1 MSLSY
6 TWKIDSLKVKD
17 EENTDGVTLPQAV
30 YQTYW
35 TITGT
40 NSAGQSGT
48 WSGATP
54 FSAKNVPA
62 GSFVAFADL
71 TEEKVLGWIKNV
83 VDSDAGYKAHID
95 EQLLKRIE
103 EEHGTAAEISADAL
117 PWATGASVTPT
128 PEPTPEPEPESEETP
143 E

>member
-17 EENTDGVTLPQAV
+17 EENTQGATLPKAV

-40 NSAGQSGT
+40 NSSGQSGT

-54 FSAKNVPA
+54 FSAKNVPE

-71 TEEKVLGWIKNV
+71 TEETVLGWVKNV
-83 VDSDAGYKAHID
+83 VNSDAGYKAHID
-95 EQLLKRIE
+95 EQIIKRIE
-103 EEHGTAAEISADAL
+103 EQFGSAEDVGADAL
-117 PWATGASVTPT
+117 PWATGEVTPT
-128 PEPTPEPEPESEETP
+128 PPPVEVEAPAEE
-143 E
+143 EE

>member
-17 EENTDGVTLPQAV
+17 EENTQGATLPKAV

-40 NSAGQSGT
+40 NSSGQSGT

-54 FSAKNVPA
+54 FSAKNVPE

-71 TEEKVLGWIKNV
+71 TEETVLGWVKNV
-83 VDSDAGYKAHID
+83 VNSDAGYKAHID
-95 EQLLKRIE
+95 EQIIKRIE
-103 EEHGTAAEISADAL
+103 EQFGTAEDVGAEAL
-117 PWATGASVTPT
+117 PWATGEVTPT
-128 PEPTPEPEPESEETP
+128 PPPVEVEAPAEE
-143 E
+143 EE

>member
-1 MSLSY
+1 MAFTY

-17 EENTDGVTLPQAV
+17 EVNADGDTLPQAV

-40 NSAGQSGT
+40 NEAGQTAS

-62 GSFVAFADL
+62 GSFKAFADL
-71 TEEKVLGWIKNV
+71 TESDVTGWIQNV
-83 VDSDAGYKAHID
+83 VDSDPSYKAHID
-95 EQLLKRIE
+95 EQLEKRIE
-103 EEHGTAAEISADAL
+103 EEHGTAQEIESDAL
-117 PWATGASVTPT
+117 PWASAAAEEPADEGASD
-128 PEPTPEPEPESEETP
+128 PEPAAE
-143 E
+143 

>member
-1 MSLSY
+1 MSLTY

-17 EENTDGVTLPQAV
+17 EENVDGATLPEAV

-40 NSAGQSGT
+40 NSSGQSGT

-62 GSFVAFADL
+62 NSFVAFKDL
-71 TEEKVLGWIKNV
+71 TEETVLGWVKNV
-83 VDSDAGYKAHID
+83 VNSDAGYKAHID
-95 EQLLKRIE
+95 EQLLKRIDE
-103 EEHGTAAEISADAL
+103 QFGNAKDVGADAL
-117 PWATGASVTPT
+117 PWATGEDVTPT
-128 PEPTPEPEPESEETP
+128 PPPVENPPVDETP
-143 E
+143 EEV

>member
-17 EENTDGVTLPQAV
+17 EENTQGATLPKAV

-40 NSAGQSGT
+40 NSSGQSGT

-54 FSAKNVPA
+54 FSAKNVPE

-71 TEEKVLGWIKNV
+71 TEETVLGWVKNV
-83 VDSDAGYKAHID
+83 VNSDAGYKAHID
-95 EQLLKRIE
+95 EQIIKRIE
-103 EEHGTAAEISADAL
+103 EQFGTAEDVGAEAL
-117 PWATGASVTPT
+117 PWATGEVTPT
-128 PEPTPEPEPESEETP
+128 PPPVEVEAPAEE
-143 E
+143 EEE